1 MKEQLQ
7 HDFCCGLTMVVM
19 MRSIYSEGG
28 VLVHDVPMLV
38 CPTCHKSHV
47 APDIEFDYIMHTYN
61 CETDRVKV
69 TSLKEV
75 IGAHKIADVQKK
87 YPEDERIRS
96 GRRVLPE
103 QIDSILDLI
112 NVAKTMGDEAW
123 HQELLDQLKTF
134 TGYSRIKLR

>member
-1 MKEQLQ
+1 MNQ
-7 HDFCCGLTMVVM
+7 DFCCGLTMVGM
-19 MRSIYSEGG
+19 LRSIYSEGG

-38 CPTCHKSHV
+38 CPTCHKSHI
-47 APDIEFDYIMHTYN
+47 APEAEFDYIMHSHN

-75 IGAHKIADVQKK
+75 IGPSKIEAILKR

-103 QIDSILDLI
+103 QIDALLDMI
-112 NVAKTMGDEAW
+112 NVAKSLGDESW
-123 HQELLDQLKTF
+123 HQELINQLKTF
-134 TGYSRIKLR
+134 SDYSRIKLR

>member
-1 MKEQLQ
+1 MMNER

-38 CPTCHKSHV
+38 CPTCHKSHI
-47 APDIEFDYIMHTYN
+47 APDIEFDYIMHTHN

-75 IGAHKIADVQKK
+75 VGTHKITAVQKK
-87 YPEDERIRS
+87 YPEDERTKT

-112 NVAKTMGDEAW
+112 NVAKSMGDEEW
-123 HQELLDQLKTF
+123 HEELLGQLKKF
-134 TGYSRIKLR
+134 SSYQRIKLR